1 MKQVAKKVAS
11 GTSNESNITGVISK
25 ALSGMVEAQKVAL
38 GRVPLEHM
46 GVMQIAFIIAMV
58 ALPMAFLFIY
68 QGHENIAGSLAA
80 AGLLGLFSG
89 MYFLRPFS
97 KPQTRT
103 SKSSSGE
110 AAGVWAR
117 ITLRQLPLQERRRI
131 SSKLEDLLEKA
142 RVEYFRLLQTRQTA
156 LQGNADDIRI
166 NIFLPDTSKV
176 EFGEVCG
183 LSIPEQLHQGMI
195 DPTEIRVRFRP
206 SEGLTGR
213 VFASFDK
220 AYGACRDSA
229 DSEWSLV
236 KLGSPGANVPDG
248 FGMTLDQINQIN
260 SKIRWIVSFPLIGT
274 YNDEK
279 HVFGVLNLDGLNV
292 PLAPSELTT
301 LWQLLADGVALLA
314 EQMFKSPKSLTLI
327 SVTDVDG

>member
-1 MKQVAKKVAS
+1 
-11 GTSNESNITGVISK
+11 
-25 ALSGMVEAQKVAL
+25 
-38 GRVPLEHM
+38 
-46 GVMQIAFIIAMV
+46 
-58 ALPMAFLFIY
+58 
-68 QGHENIAGSLAA
+68 
-80 AGLLGLFSG
+80 
-89 MYFLRPFS
+89 
-97 KPQTRT
+97 
-103 SKSSSGE
+103 
-110 AAGVWAR
+110 
-117 ITLRQLPLQERRRI
+117 
-131 SSKLEDLLEKA
+131 
-142 RVEYFRLLQTRQTA
+142 
-156 LQGNADDIRI
+156 
-166 NIFLPDTSKV
+166 
-176 EFGEVCG
+176 
-183 LSIPEQLHQGMI
+183 MI

-213 VFASFDK
+213 VFASYDK

-292 PLAPSELTT
+292 PLLASELTT
-301 LWQLLADGVALLA
+301 LWQLLADGVGLLA
-314 EQMFKSPKSLTLI
+314 EEMFKNPKSLTVI